1 MYKQYPA
8 WARVAHQYRAH
19 AQKEAVAVFADRKC
33 PVELCSEIIP
43 SDHALNN
50 HFLTQHTDLNMD
62 IDSLFDTICSCSE
75 ELFTIGLKLSKFV

>member
-1 MYKQYPA
+1 MVVIDGSH
-8 WARVAHQYRAH
+8 VASLIPRAH
-19 AQKEAVAVFADRKC
+19 AHGVKWE
-33 PVELCSEIIP
+33 
-43 SDHALNN
+43 HALNN